1 MIFSIKFYYLC
12 SHLSDPPL
20 RDSLEDWTLEFEE
33 MRNHYEKSRK
43 KCQQVLERRRDSVE
57 AVRRKCA
64 QPDRQ
69 SEMHKLLQGKI

>member
-1 MIFSIKFYYLC
+1 
-12 SHLSDPPL
+12 
-20 RDSLEDWTLEFEE
+20 